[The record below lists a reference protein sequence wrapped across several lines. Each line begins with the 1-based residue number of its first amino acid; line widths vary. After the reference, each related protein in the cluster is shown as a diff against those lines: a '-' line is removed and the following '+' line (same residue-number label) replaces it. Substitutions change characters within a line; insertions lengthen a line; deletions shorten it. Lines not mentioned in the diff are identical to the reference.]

1 MIEIQS
7 ADIVAKI
14 HYHRWM
20 ERGCARNSDYLDA
33 QNHKIQ
39 AAEWSAVLSKLE
51 EEEKK

>member
-1 MIEIQS
+1 MTETQP
-7 ADIVAKI
+7 ADIVVKI

-20 ERGCARNSDYLDA
+20 ERECARNGDYLDA

-39 AAEWSAVLSKLE
+39 AAEWSAVLSKIE